1 MAKVKQLTVALEN
14 RPGALAQMAQ
24 TLADAKVNVV
34 ALLGSSAGVEGSAQL
49 VVDDIRKAKKALDKA
64 GMSYKDGTLEQFEL
78 NNKPGA
84 LAEVTGKLA
93 KKGINIDAA
102 YATMPKGAKKAV
114 LLVATSQQQSGS

>member
-1 MAKVKQLTVALEN
+1 MAKVKQLTVSLEN

-24 TLADAKVNVV
+24 VLADAKVNVV
-34 ALLGSSAGVEGSAQL
+34 ALLVGSSAGPQV

-64 GMSYKDGTLEQFEL
+64 GMSYKDGTLEQFDL

-114 LLVATSQQQSGS
+114 LLVATSQQSGS